1 MFSGK
6 PMRADFRFRRA
17 ALACAV
23 LVACGLGTPGV
34 QAQALD
40 VATLMQRLAQ
50 HPSGRA
56 TFVETKHLRMLDAP
70 VVSSGEL
77 LYSPPDRLEKTV
89 LKPRREVLVV
99 ERDVARRSSGGRTQQ
114 LRLDDYPEVRALV
127 EGVRG
132 SLVGNRSLL
141 ERYYKL
147 AVEGTAERW
156 QLTLTPTESH
166 TARWVRR
173 IVVQGRDNVI
183 HTIETEQTDGDS
195 SRMDIQRAP

>member
-1 MFSGK
+1 MISGK

-70 VVSSGEL
+70 VVLLSPAAASFDQYSGFEARGEHFRTL
-77 LYSPPDRLEKTV
+77 VQSLEK
-89 LKPRREVLVV
+89 
-99 ERDVARRSSGGRTQQ
+99 A
-114 LRLDDYPEVRALV
+114 A
-127 EGVRG
+127 
-132 SLVGNRSLL
+132 
-141 ERYYKL
+141 
-147 AVEGTAERW
+147 
-156 QLTLTPTESH
+156 
-166 TARWVRR
+166 
-173 IVVQGRDNVI
+173 
-183 HTIETEQTDGDS
+183 
-195 SRMDIQRAP
+195 